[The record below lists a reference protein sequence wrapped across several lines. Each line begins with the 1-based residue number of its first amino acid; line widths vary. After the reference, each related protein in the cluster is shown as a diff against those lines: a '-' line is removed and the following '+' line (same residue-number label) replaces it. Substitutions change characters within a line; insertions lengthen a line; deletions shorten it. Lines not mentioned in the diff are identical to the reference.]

1 MGALAGLSGGNGGT
15 GGAGT
20 EGGEGGSTLTSPHR
34 SFGPLK
40 KSSTSAIVS
49 PTYALGLPF
58 GDSPAIISK
67 VFCAA
72 AAKPRARI
80 CRPAVD
86 RFNAKGGGLPRLH
99 VGLEP
104 AAPAPSRPSGSHQ
117 HARWLRHLWR
127 SYRPHGLGSVARRR
141 AIARTSERQ
150 GVPPGAA
157 SRPQRAAP

>member
-1 MGALAGLSGGNGGT
+1 MGALAGLDGGGGGL

-80 CRPAVD
+80 CRSAVD
-86 RFNAKGGGLPRLH
+86 RLNRVLRAEACLGYM
-99 VGLEP
+99 VLEP
-104 AAPAPSRPSGSHQ
+104 AAPAPSRP
-117 HARWLRHLWR
+117 
-127 SYRPHGLGSVARRR
+127 
-141 AIARTSERQ
+141 
-150 GVPPGAA
+150 
-157 SRPQRAAP
+157 